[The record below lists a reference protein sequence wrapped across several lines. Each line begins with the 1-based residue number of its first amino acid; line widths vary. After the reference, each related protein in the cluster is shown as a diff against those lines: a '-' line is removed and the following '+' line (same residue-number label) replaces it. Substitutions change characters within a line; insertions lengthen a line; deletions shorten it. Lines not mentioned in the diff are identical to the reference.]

1 MDGLGSH
8 DYMQTV
14 VLHKN
19 SVTSKRRLKY
29 TIIVNVILLL
39 LMIFRLSTSFF
50 VLLNIRPPQFLQLIR
65 FPRPFLWEYFWLLSV
80 ISTSFGIAAI
90 RRNRLLLLH
99 QYLIGQLIF
108 GVLPT
113 VFGIFDLLDDLVR
126 FFNTHETSK
135 TLFGLPIVV
144 LWSMFLAVSL
154 QVQGF
159 ALYFAWNLRQAWK
172 ARLDLKKLK

>member
-1 MDGLGSH
+1 MLVH
-8 DYMQTV
+8 FCLY
-14 VLHKN
+14 
-19 SVTSKRRLKY
+19 SVTNKRRLKY
-29 TIIVNVILLL
+29 AIILNVILLL

-50 VLLNIRPPQFLQLIR
+50 VLLNMRPPPFLQMLR
-65 FPRPFLWEYFWLLSV
+65 LPRAWLWEYFWLLSA

-90 RRNRLLLLH
+90 RRNRLVLLH

-108 GVLPT
+108 GILPT

-126 FFNTHETSK
+126 FFETHETSK
-135 TLFGLPIVV
+135 TVFGMPVIV
-144 LWSMFLAVSL
+144 LWNMFLAVSL

-159 ALYFAWNLRQAWK
+159 ALYFAWTLRQAWK